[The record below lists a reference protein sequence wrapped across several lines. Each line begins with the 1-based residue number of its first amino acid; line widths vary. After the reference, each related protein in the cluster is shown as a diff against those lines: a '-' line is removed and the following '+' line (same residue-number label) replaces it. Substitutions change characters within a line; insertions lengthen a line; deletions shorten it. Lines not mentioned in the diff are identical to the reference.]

1 MSATETRNLMELG
14 ENLQSLEGVADGARN
29 LEHGK
34 DLGELQHNEQA
45 PPLARSTTK
54 LQNIV
59 EILFIIENE
68 TEIPRKSV
76 TKMRSLAN
84 SARTRRAL
92 KKSETKVGN
101 LRILAQS
108 CRVPRVSAT
117 ETENLWNSAKTC
129 RALRVSLTGRGT
141 REPKRPW
148 ERH

>member
-1 MSATETRNLMELG
+1 ML
-14 ENLQSLEGVADGARN
+14 
-29 LEHGK
+29 K
-34 DLGELQHNEQA
+34 D
-45 PPLARSTTK
+45 
-54 LQNIV
+54 IV
-59 EILFIIENE
+59 DILYIIENE
-68 TEIPRKSV
+68 TEIPRKSG

-141 REPKRPW
+141 WSAAEAA
-148 ERH
+148 ES